1 MNPAAAAAATKVE
14 RSGPAI
20 RAALRSFA
28 PDEAAV
34 FEAEFQQAV
43 SQASSTFDVAP
54 IEAALDRWWGIA
66 AIRANP
72 LTDEEQAQLVRARGG
87 DFAELHTR
95 DEHGNW
101 VTL

>member
-1 MNPAAAAAATKVE
+1 MNPAAADSTTKLE

-20 RAALRSFA
+20 RAALRRFA
-28 PDEAAV
+28 PAEAAV
-34 FEAEFQQAV
+34 FETEFQQAV

-54 IEAALDRWWGIA
+54 IEAALNRWWGIA

-72 LTDEEQAQLVRARGG
+72 LTVEEQAQLVRARAG
-87 DFAELHTR
+87 DFTGLHAR

>member
-1 MNPAAAAAATKVE
+1 MNPAADAATRIE

-20 RAALRSFA
+20 RAALLQHA
-28 PDEAAV
+28 PADAAV
-34 FEAEFQQAV
+34 FEADFRQAV
-43 SQASSTFDVAP
+43 RQASSTFDVAP
-54 IEAALDRWWGIA
+54 IEDVLNRWWGIA

-72 LTDEEQAQLVRARGG
+72 LTDEEQAQLDRARGG
-87 DFAELHTR
+87 DFAGLHAR